1 MKKMDSCGDREMV
14 TDAQVMKLLGVSGSM
29 IDDMVETG
37 ELAPVH
43 CYPRR
48 FALCE
53 VMRLK
58 QEVDRQHRAFVEP
71 QKVQR
76 EMHQRF
82 GEQLDG
88 TWSCHVDDERRDA
101 HVNGT
106 ACDE

>member
-1 MKKMDSCGDREMV
+1 MDSCGDREMV
-14 TDAQVMKLLGVSGSM
+14 TDAQVMRLLGVSGSM

-43 CYPRR
+43 CCPRR

-58 QEVDRQHRAFVEP
+58 QEVDRQHRAFIEL

-76 EMHQRF
+76 EIRERF
-82 GEQLDG
+82 GELLGG

-101 HVNGT
+101 RKNG
-106 ACDE
+106 E